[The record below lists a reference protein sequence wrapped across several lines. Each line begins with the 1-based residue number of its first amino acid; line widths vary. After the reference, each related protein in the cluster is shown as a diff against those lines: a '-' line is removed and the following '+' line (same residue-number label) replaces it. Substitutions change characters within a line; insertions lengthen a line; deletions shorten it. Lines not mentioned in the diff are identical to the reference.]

1 MLQNRLITIHL
12 GRLLNSKNEVFA
24 NSSEIELFLEMRKE
38 HNNSM
43 MEVKMDKTFHLTQ
56 QNKENT
62 QYVIDMNN
70 KLLQKIMFRA
80 NHEAVTLA
88 KIISMPNKVVV
99 TWSNSYI
106 VRIWTLLGF
115 NLCLLNLEYPLP
127 YKWNLMI
134 NRFHQRKQKYI
145 EARKILQELEKRWF
159 RRNSL
164 DGDITPK
171 SPFIK
176 KDPLEKDK
184 SIVTFKSLISEM
196 KDNSSSCLTL
206 RKIDAIKRINLEQ
219 ISKSPLDIQLEMLES
234 KIAESENK

>member
-1 MLQNRLITIHL
+1 
-12 GRLLNSKNEVFA
+12 
-24 NSSEIELFLEMRKE
+24 
-38 HNNSM
+38 
-43 MEVKMDKTFHLTQ
+43 
-56 QNKENT
+56 
-62 QYVIDMNN
+62 
-70 KLLQKIMFRA
+70 
-80 NHEAVTLA
+80 
-88 KIISMPNKVVV
+88 
-99 TWSNSYI
+99 
-106 VRIWTLLGF
+106 
-115 NLCLLNLEYPLP
+115 
-127 YKWNLMI
+127 MI